1 MTSNPIALMPAL
13 SSLRNNIA
21 FTTRAH
27 RRLPSVLLAARHTSQ
42 AARPGPTGANLTEM
56 PPVPKLA
63 FRLPVARLLGQP
75 LDEIIRFSNGGIHL
89 HDEFLDI
96 ALNRDNLSS

>member
-1 MTSNPIALMPAL
+1 MTSNPIALLPAI
-13 SSLRNNIA
+13 SFLRGNIA
-21 FTTRAH
+21 LTTRTH
-27 RRLPSVLLAARHTSQ
+27 GRLPSVLLAARRTPRD
-42 AARPGPTGANLTEM
+42 AAESTGANLTEM

-96 ALNRDNLSS
+96 ALNRYNLSS